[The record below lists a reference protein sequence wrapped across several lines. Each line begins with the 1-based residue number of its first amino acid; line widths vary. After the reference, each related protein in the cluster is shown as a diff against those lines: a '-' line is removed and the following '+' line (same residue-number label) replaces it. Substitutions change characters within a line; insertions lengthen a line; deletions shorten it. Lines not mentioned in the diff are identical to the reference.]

1 MTISRYTCEIATI
14 MAISRFWEGKAM
26 GRNAKTTEFLMECMS
41 DSLLKLMG
49 EKAFE
54 DITINEIAALAGVNR
69 STWFR
74 NFASK
79 KEAITY
85 KYIRLWERWAEEH
98 NIAERRGFSINNAQ
112 EFFDFNYSIQHIHRI
127 VYSAKLQSALFDAFY
142 LVMSPQFGAN
152 AAECY
157 QSRFF
162 SYGLFGFLDE
172 WIKRGFCETS
182 EEITHMFLDMIK
194 EKIDTGTY

>member
-1 MTISRYTCEIATI
+1 M
-14 MAISRFWEGKAM
+14 MISRFWKGTAM
-26 GRNAKTTEFLMECMS
+26 GRNAKTTDFLKECMS
-41 DSLLKLMG
+41 DALLKLMK
-49 EKAFE
+49 EKDFE
-54 DITINEIAALAGVNR
+54 KITINEIAALAGVNR
-69 STWFR
+69 ATWFR

-79 KEAITY
+79 EEAITY
-85 KYIRLWERWAEEH
+85 KYIRLWERWADEH
-98 NIAERRGFSINNAQ
+98 NIAERRGFSLNNAQ

-172 WIKRGFCETS
+172 WIKRGFCETP
-182 EEITHMFLDMIK
+182 EEITRLFLDMIK
-194 EKIDTGTY
+194 EKIDTGAY

>member
-1 MTISRYTCEIATI
+1 
-14 MAISRFWEGKAM
+14 M
-26 GRNAKTTEFLMECMS
+26 GRRIISTGFLKECMS
-41 DSLLKLMG
+41 DALLKLME
-49 EKAFE
+49 EKSYTK
-54 DITINEIAALAGVNR
+54 ITINEIATLAGVNR

-74 NFASK
+74 NFSSK
-79 KEAITY
+79 EDAITY

-98 NIAERRGFSINNAQ
+98 NIAERRGFSLNNAQ
-112 EFFDFNYSIQHIHRI
+112 GFFDFNYSIRHIHRI
-127 VYSAKLQSALFDAFY
+127 VYSAELQSALYDAFY

-172 WIKRGFCETS
+172 WIKRGFYETP
-182 EEITHMFLDMIK
+182 EVITRLFLDMMK
-194 EKIDTGTY
+194 EKVDTSAH